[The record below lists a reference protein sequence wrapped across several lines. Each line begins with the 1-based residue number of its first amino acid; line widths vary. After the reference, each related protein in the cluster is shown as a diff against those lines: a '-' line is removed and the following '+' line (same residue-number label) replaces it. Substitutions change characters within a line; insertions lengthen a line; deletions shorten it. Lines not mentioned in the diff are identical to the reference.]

1 MTANCSNSSELLV
14 TDTGTIAVSRDQF
27 EMMVFRLHKGDHDTV
42 LCGPADAGIATIDI
56 GLWPWQQPVFFCFGF
71 IFLCMP
77 GLLLSRLEPAQKP
90 GLKQ

>member
-1 MTANCSNSSELLV
+1 LIAKARLDSNHV
-14 TDTGTIAVSRDQF
+14 
-27 EMMVFRLHKGDHDTV
+27 TV
-42 LCGPADAGIATIDI
+42 LYDPADAGIATIDI
-56 GLWPWQQPVFFCFGF
+56 GLWTWQQPVFFYLGF